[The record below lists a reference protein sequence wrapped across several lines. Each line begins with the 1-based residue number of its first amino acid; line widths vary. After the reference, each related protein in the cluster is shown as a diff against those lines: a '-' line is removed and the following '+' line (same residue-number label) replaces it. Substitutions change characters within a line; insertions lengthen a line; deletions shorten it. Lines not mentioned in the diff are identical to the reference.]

1 MIALD
6 ARDVVVEFE
15 SRGSSLRAVSGASI
29 QVNAGESVG
38 IVGDSGSGKSSLLL
52 ALLGTARP
60 GGRIASGSVK
70 YDGVEIVGARPR
82 VVAEVR
88 RKHVGFITQH
98 PKASFNPLARV
109 GDQIVSVLLRSGQNT
124 SRSEAK
130 VAAVELFRSVGMSD
144 PGQRLR
150 AYPHELSG
158 GMAQRALIALALAKK
173 PKVLLADEPTSG
185 LDVTLQAQVL
195 DTIREGAKA
204 LGSSLIIVTH
214 DVGVIAEYCDR
225 VYLMNSGE
233 VVEEAPVSS
242 FLARPRHPAAL
253 ALLASD
259 EEHDAGKFR
268 LLGLPPDRR
277 HLPDGC
283 FLNQRCPFA
292 AAGAGCF
299 DVHPELEAA
308 GEEHRVRCHRQ
319 AHVVEARTIL

>member
-1 MIALD
+1 MIALE

-15 SRGSSLRAVSGASI
+15 SRGSSLRAVSGVSI
-29 QVNAGESVG
+29 RVNAGESVG

-60 GGRIASGSVK
+60 GGLIASGSIK
-70 YDGVEIVGARPR
+70 YDGVEILGARPR

-88 RKHVGFITQH
+88 RKQVGFITQH

-109 GDQIVSVLLRSGQNT
+109 GDQIVSVLLRSGQ
-124 SRSEAK
+124 SASKSEAK
-130 VAAVELFRSVGMSD
+130 IAAFELFRSVGMAD

-158 GMAQRALIALALAKK
+158 GMAQRALIALAMAKK
-173 PKVLLADEPTSG
+173 PRVLLADEPTSG

-204 LGSSLIIVTH
+204 LGSSLVIVTH
-214 DVGVIAEYCDR
+214 DIGVVAEYCDR
-225 VYLMNSGE
+225 VYLMSSGE
-233 VVEEAPVSS
+233 VVEEAAVSS
-242 FLARPRHPAAL
+242 FLTRPRHPAAL
-253 ALLASD
+253 ALLATD

-277 HLPDGC
+277 HLPQGC
-283 FLNQRCPFA
+283 YLNRRCAFA
-292 AAGAGCF
+292 ATDAGCF
-299 DVHPELEAA
+299 DAHPEFEETV
-308 GEEHRVRCHRQ
+308 GEHRVRCHRHELV
-319 AHVVEARTIL
+319 AAARDA